1 MPIGWAITVVVLCVA
16 VVALAIIV
24 LGLLRQVTPVLERA
38 AAGAAGSD
46 LRMLG
51 PAVGS
56 LLPHFAARGDDGEVT
71 DEQLRG
77 RPAVLLFLTVGCSP
91 CKSLAEEMS
100 RARLGDLASKL
111 VIITGPDGPQEL
123 GIPPGLRILTELD
136 KEVSGP
142 LSVAGTP
149 FAIAVD
155 PDGIVRAAIV
165 PNTMGQVDDL
175 AADLA

>member
-1 MPIGWAITVVVLCVA
+1 M
-16 VVALAIIV
+16 

-38 AAGAAGSD
+38 AAGAAGHD
-46 LRMLG
+46 HNMLG
-51 PAVGS
+51 PAIGS
-56 LLPHFAARGDDGEVT
+56 VLPHFAAHDDDGEVT

-77 RPAVLLFLTVGCSP
+77 HPAVLLFLTVGCSP
-91 CKSLAEEMS
+91 CKSLAKEMS
-100 RARLGDLASKL
+100 RTDLSGLASKMV
-111 VIITGPDGPQEL
+111 VITSPDGPQEL
-123 GIPPGLRILTELD
+123 GIPAGLRILTELN

-155 PDGIVRAAIV
+155 PDGIVRGAVV
-165 PNTMGQVDDL
+165 PNTMSQLDDL